1 MKLVSFFGN
10 RGLKIVKGEDQYV
23 WDENGVKYLDLHT
36 GHGVAFLGHRNKIVV
51 EYLNRQMN
59 EIMTLTT
66 AFSSSI
72 RDEMLSELEYVKPD
86 GLDNVFLLNSGSEA
100 VELAVKIAK
109 KITKRKKFVAFKNS
123 FHGRTFAALS
133 LTWNK
138 KYREPF
144 EPLMDDVIFAE
155 FNNIESLKVVDD
167 TIAGIIVE
175 PVQGEGGVIPA
186 QLDFMKALRDIA
198 DNTGSILIVDEVQS
212 GFGRTGKIWAYQHF
226 NIKPDIMTAGKAI
239 GGGFPVSAVFMPDWI
254 ASKLDEG
261 DHGSTYGGNPLA
273 MAAVTASVK
282 VLKNDNVINNVS
294 EKGKNFIDLL
304 KVNLKD
310 FDIVRNIRG
319 LGFMIGI
326 DMRIN
331 PSSIIKALQE
341 ERILSLKAGVTTIR
355 FLPPY
360 MITYDDMR
368 NTVDTLR
375 KIFQKIEM
383 KAA

>member
-1 MKLVSFFGN
+1 LKLVSFFGN

>member
-10 RGLKIVKGEDQYV
+10 RGLKIVKGEGQYV
-23 WDENGVKYLDLHT
+23 WDENGTKYLDLHT
-36 GHGVAFLGHRNKIVV
+36 GHGVAFLGHRNKIVI
-51 EYLNRQMN
+51 EYLSRQMN

-72 RDEMLSELEYVKPD
+72 RDEMLDELEYVKPN

-100 VELAVKIAK
+100 VELAVKIAR

-144 EPLMDDVIFAE
+144 EPLMNDVIFAE
-155 FNNIESLKVVDD
+155 FNNIESLKVIDNTV
-167 TIAGIIVE
+167 AGIIVE

-198 DNTGSILIVDEVQS
+198 DNTGSILIIDEVQS
-212 GFGRTGKIWAYQHF
+212 GFGRTGKIWAYQYF

-254 ASKLDEG
+254 SSKLDEG

-282 VLKNDNVINNVS
+282 VLKNDNVVNDVSKKGEDFIN
-294 EKGKNFIDLL
+294 LL

-310 FDIVRNIRG
+310 FDIVRDIRG
-319 LGFMIGI
+319 LIY
-326 DMRIN
+326 
-331 PSSIIKALQE
+331 A
-341 ERILSLKAGVTTIR
+341 
-355 FLPPY
+355 
-360 MITYDDMR
+360 
-368 NTVDTLR
+368 
-375 KIFQKIEM
+375 
-383 KAA
+383 

>member
-1 MKLVSFFGN
+1 MKLVSFFCN